1 MSEIYTDDWK
11 AYLMLLPTL
20 AASLAFLYYPAI
32 ETFRLALYKT
42 VAAGAR
48 QIYVGLGNFE
58 WLLNSPRYHY
68 SFLISI
74 AFAIVVVIGSMAVA
88 IYLGYLVH
96 SVLVGRS
103 LYLVSSIL
111 TYGFSFAIV
120 GSIMLFLMHPTVGII
135 TYAIEAAFGLSIDWL
150 SNDIQAFVIVS
161 IATILKMVG
170 YNVIF
175 IVGSLSSIPET
186 IRETAKLDGVGH
198 IKMLT
203 RVYIPLISPTLAFL
217 VIINTVYAFFL
228 PFPIIDI
235 MTSGGPG
242 NATSILI
249 FQLYETA
256 FGASQMGLAAAQS
269 LVLFVIVGGLL
280 LLQIW
285 LSDRYAHYGGG
296 A

>member
-11 AYLMLLPTL
+11 AYLLLAPTL
-20 AASLAFLYYPAI
+20 VASVAFLYYPAV

-88 IYLGYLVH
+88 LYLGYLVH
-96 SVLVGRS
+96 SVLVARS
-103 LYLVSSIL
+103 FYLVSSIL

-135 TYAIEAAFGLSIDWL
+135 TYALEAAFGLSIDWL

-161 IATILKMVG
+161 VATILKMVG

-186 IRETAKLDGVGH
+186 IRETAQLDGVGH
-198 IKMLT
+198 LKMLT
-203 RVYIPLISPTLAFL
+203 QVYIPLISPTLAFL

-256 FGASQMGLAAAQS
+256 FGASQMGLAATQS

-280 LLQIW
+280 LVQIW

>member
-1 MSEIYTDDWK
+1 MSEIYSSDWK
-11 AYLMLLPTL
+11 AYLLLLPTI
-20 AASLAFLYYPAI
+20 AASVAFLYFPAI
-32 ETFRLALYKT
+32 DTFRLALYKT

-48 QIYVGLGNFE
+48 QVYVGLGNFE

-68 SFLISI
+68 SFLISF
-74 AFAIVVVIGSMAVA
+74 AFAIVVVFGSMVIA

-96 SVLVGRS
+96 SILVGRS
-103 LYLVSSIL
+103 VYLVASIL

-120 GSIMLFLMHPTVGII
+120 GSMMLFLLHPTVGII
-135 TYAIEAAFGLSIDWL
+135 TYAIERTFGITIDWL
-150 SNDIQAFVIVS
+150 SNDIQAFVMVS
-161 IATILKMVG
+161 IATILKMIG

-175 IVGSLSSIPET
+175 VVGSLSSIPET

-198 IKMLT
+198 VKMLT

-235 MTSGGPG
+235 MTRGGPG

-249 FQLYETA
+249 YQLYETA

-280 LLQIW
+280 LVQIW